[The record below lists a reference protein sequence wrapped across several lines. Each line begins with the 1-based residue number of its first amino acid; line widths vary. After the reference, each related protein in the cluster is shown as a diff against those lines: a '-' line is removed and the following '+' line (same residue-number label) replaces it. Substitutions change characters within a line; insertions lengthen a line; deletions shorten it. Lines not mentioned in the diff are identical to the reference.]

1 MSLRLSSSTCLVALL
16 SVWGCRT
23 PPGSVAEGAAP
34 TPGQG
39 KVVARVA
46 GGAITLEEVDRRAA
60 GKLSRLR
67 DDEYQARR
75 QALDEMIVERLVQK
89 EAAARGVS
97 TDALLHTEIEAKVP
111 APTAAEVKTLY
122 EQNKAAAGGR
132 TLDQLAPLIER
143 SIRQQRLAERAAA
156 FRDELKAKSGVE
168 VSLDAP
174 RTALDLPAD
183 APTLGPASAPVTIV
197 EYLDYQCPF
206 CHKVQG
212 AVDEVLNQ
220 YPGKVRFV
228 HREYLLGKPRS
239 RAAARAA
246 RCAGEQGKFW
256 DYHRSLL
263 EAPGDMGDEDLQ
275 KRAAAMG
282 LNPGNFSAC
291 VASDRFD
298 AAINSSSESGVALGI
313 DSTPTFFVNGR
324 RLLGVQTGEQF
335 REVIDAELKKS

>member
-1 MSLRLSSSTCLVALL
+1 M
-16 SVWGCRT
+16 
-23 PPGSVAEGAAP
+23 
-34 TPGQG
+34 
-39 KVVARVA
+39 
-46 GGAITLEEVDRRAA
+46 
-60 GKLSRLR
+60 
-67 DDEYQARR
+67 
-75 QALDEMIVERLVQK
+75 
-89 EAAARGVS
+89 
-97 TDALLHTEIEAKVP
+97 
-111 APTAAEVKTLY
+111 
-122 EQNKAAAGGR
+122 
-132 TLDQLAPLIER
+132 
-143 SIRQQRLAERAAA
+143 
-156 FRDELKAKSGVE
+156 
-168 VSLDAP
+168 DAP
-174 RTALDLPAD
+174 RTALNFPAD
-183 APTLGPASAPVTIV
+183 APSLGPATAPVTIV

-212 AVDEVLNQ
+212 AVDEVLSQ

-275 KRAAAMG
+275 RRAAGLG
-282 LNPGNFSAC
+282 LNAGNFSAC

-298 AAINSSSESGVALGI
+298 AAIDKSTASASSLGI

-324 RLLGVQTGEQF
+324 RLVGVQSGEQF